1 MQLKL
6 PLQPPSVLNM
16 GPPGSGKTDAL
27 TTFIEAGI
35 ELFVIVTEPDGAAS
49 LIDAIAR
56 RKLDLSKLHWATCIP
71 TTMGWEALEDMTKTI
86 GSMGFDQI
94 QNIKSGIGKTH
105 TREPAMKLLSLF
117 KNFVDD
123 RTGTSYGPVDKWE
136 NSRALAI
143 DSLSGLSLLSL
154 MLAIGYKP
162 AAHQGEW
169 GVSQNFIEQLLNK
182 ISGDR
187 RCFFALN
194 AHVERETNE
203 LTGATQVMVSTLGRK
218 LPPKIPRFFS
228 EVVLSKRTVAANT
241 ATFTWS
247 TVDMQADL
255 KNRSLPLSPTLQ
267 PSYVP
272 IVRAYQKRLEL
283 AKAPPQADAKTTGPV
298 SVAST

>member
-1 MQLKL
+1 
-6 PLQPPSVLNM
+6 M
-16 GPPGSGKTDAL
+16 GSPGSGKTDCLA
-27 TTFIEAGI
+27 TFIEAGI

-49 LIDAIAR
+49 LIDSTQR
-56 RKLDLSKLHWATCIP
+56 RKLDISKLHWATCIP
-71 TTMGWEALEDMTKTI
+71 TTMGWEALEEMTRTI

-94 QNIKSGIGKTH
+94 QNIKSGIGKSH
-105 TREPAMKLLSLF
+105 TREPALKLLNIF
-117 KNFVDD
+117 KNFICE
-123 RTGTSYGPVDKWE
+123 RTGSSYGAVDKWE

-182 ISGDR
+182 VSGDR
-187 RCFFALN
+187 RCFFVLN

-203 LTGATQVMVSTLGRK
+203 ITGGTQVMVSTLGRK

-228 EVVLSKRTVAANT
+228 EVVLSKRSIQADK

-255 KNRSLPLSPTLQ
+255 KNRSLPLSPTLLQ
-267 PSYVP
+267 SYVP

-283 AKAPPQADAKTTGPV
+283 AKAPPQAEANAPTPAAT
-298 SVAST
+298 